1 MKKRR
6 IYFNQAQKPA
16 IGVEVELFI
25 INKDTYELYSG
36 TPLVLKDFPESSNIK
51 EELLESIIEEY
62 PNIISSVINDLK
74 KGLVPII

>member
-1 MKKRR
+1 MNKRR
-6 IYFNQAQKPA
+6 IYFNQSPKPT
-16 IGVEVELFI
+16 IGVETELCI